1 MRGRAAARKHAG
13 GAAFAAIPR
22 GEGEVARASHCRG
35 STVAGRSHDDERP
48 KRTDE
53 KRILP

>member
-22 GEGEVARASHCRG
+22 GEGDVARASHCRG
-35 STVAGRSHDDERP
+35 STVAGRSHDDE
-48 KRTDE
+48 
-53 KRILP
+53 